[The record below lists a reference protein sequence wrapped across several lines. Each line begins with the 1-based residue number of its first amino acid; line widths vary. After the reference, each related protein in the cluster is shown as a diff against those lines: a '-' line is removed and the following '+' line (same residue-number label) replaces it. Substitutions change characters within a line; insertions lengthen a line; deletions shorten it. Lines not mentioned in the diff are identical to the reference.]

1 MKLKILLDKINN
13 PCEEKIIIKGK
24 KYKENLPLQSA
35 KVRPTRIIEN
45 IMKNIITFIE
55 NIFFGLVINPKTKP
69 E

>member
-45 IMKNIITFIE
+45 I
-55 NIFFGLVINPKTKP
+55 
-69 E
+69 

>member
-35 KVRPTRIIEN
+35 KVKPTRIIEN

-55 NIFFGLVINPKTKP
+55 KIFLGRTINPIIKP